1 MIIDTNIVIERFK
14 AKEEIHENI
23 TIITA
28 MEFPPILSY
37 AKFYGTV
44 YTIRPEDQ
52 VLAIKIQ
59 RKLRIIGKPK
69 SVPDLLI
76 ASICINRNEELLT
89 KDKDFL
95 DIARVSKL
103 KVKIV

>member
-1 MIIDTNIVIERFK
+1 MIIDTNIAIKRLK
-14 AKEEIHENI
+14 ANEDIHENI

-28 MEFPPILSY
+28 MEFPPILNY

-44 YTIRPEDQ
+44 YTIKPEDQ

-69 SVPDLLI
+69 PVPDVLI
-76 ASICINRNEELLT
+76 AAICINRKEEVKT
-89 KDKDFL
+89 KDRDFR
-95 DIARVSKL
+95 DIAEVSDL
-103 KVKIV
+103 KVRFL